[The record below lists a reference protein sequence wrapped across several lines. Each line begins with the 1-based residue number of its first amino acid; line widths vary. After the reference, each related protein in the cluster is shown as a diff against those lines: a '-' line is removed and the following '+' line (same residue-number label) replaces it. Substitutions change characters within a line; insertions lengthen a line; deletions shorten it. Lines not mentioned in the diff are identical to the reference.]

1 MHLLAIVAI
10 NKLAFDLFKP
20 FPFHFTSV
28 DCISLPT
35 QTREHNSALFLGL
48 LESFSNFYD
57 RAVLTYESRR
67 FIVSS

>member
-1 MHLLAIVAI
+1 MI
-10 NKLAFDLFKP
+10 
-20 FPFHFTSV
+20 TSV

-35 QTREHNSALFLGL
+35 QTRAHNSALFLGL

-57 RAVLTYESRR
+57 HAVLTYESRR

>member
-1 MHLLAIVAI
+1 MI
-10 NKLAFDLFKP
+10 
-20 FPFHFTSV
+20 TSV

-35 QTREHNSALFLGL
+35 QTHEHNSALFLGL
-48 LESFSNFYD
+48 LESLSNFYD

>member
-1 MHLLAIVAI
+1 MI
-10 NKLAFDLFKP
+10 
-20 FPFHFTSV
+20 TSV

-35 QTREHNSALFLGL
+35 QAREHNSALFLGL